1 MLNNNFGYACKN
13 IHLSNPKDFG
23 DKYLDLSKVTGA

>member
-13 IHLSNPKDFG
+13 IHLSNPKDF
-23 DKYLDLSKVTGA
+23 KTNILDLSKVTGA